1 MTPFV
6 FFIPLACLPHANWG
20 AFKLFWRFRTKYH
33 PKEAALRQKEYKK
46 SLKRR
51 LSVFLNLLK
60 SGKVDSLSLDIDNSE
75 AIIKLLDAGKFL
87 EWVKIHQDCLVEK
100 DANGLIL
107 FCDLYKICNF
117 VHF

>member
-6 FFIPLACLPHANWG
+6 FFLALAFLPHANWG
-20 AFKLFWRFRTKYH
+20 AFVLFWRFRTKYH

-60 SGKVDSLSLDIDNSE
+60 SGKADSLSLDIDNSE
-75 AIIKLLDAGKFL
+75 AIIKFLDAGKFL
-87 EWVKIHQDCLVEK
+87 KWVKIGQDSLTERY
-100 DANGLIL
+100 ANSLIVL
-107 FCDLYKICNF
+107 GFRQNLQF
-117 VHF
+117 F